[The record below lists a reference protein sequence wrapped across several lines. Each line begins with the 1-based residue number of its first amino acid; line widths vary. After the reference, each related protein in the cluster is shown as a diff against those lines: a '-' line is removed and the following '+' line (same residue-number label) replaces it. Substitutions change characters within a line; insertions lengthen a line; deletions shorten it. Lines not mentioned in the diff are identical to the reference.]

1 MFGKITAHFC
11 SRRDNNGPASL
22 RLVRIDAATRIVL
35 FEIDVASKAEAR
47 AVAGE
52 YNAQLAGF

>member
-11 SRRDNNGPASL
+11 GRRDNNGPASL
-22 RLVRIDAATRIVL
+22 RLVRIDATTRIVL
-35 FEIDVASKAEAR
+35 FEIEVASKAEAR

>member
-1 MFGKITAHFC
+1 MLTAYFN

-35 FEIDVASKAEAR
+35 FEVEVASKAEAR
-47 AVAGE
+47 TVAGE

>member
-1 MFGKITAHFC
+1 MLTAYFN

-22 RLVRIDAATRIVL
+22 RLVRIDATTRIVL
-35 FEIDVASKAEAR
+35 FEIEVASKSEAR